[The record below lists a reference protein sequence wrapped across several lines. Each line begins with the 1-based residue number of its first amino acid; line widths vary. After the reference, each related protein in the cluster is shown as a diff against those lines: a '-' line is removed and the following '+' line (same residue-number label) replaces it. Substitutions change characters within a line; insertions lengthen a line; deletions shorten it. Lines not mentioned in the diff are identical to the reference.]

1 MTGDLLWPGLHRAGD
16 LFGDMAV
23 VAAMVEVEV
32 AWSAALERAGLAPA
46 GSAAAVGK
54 VVLAPDDL
62 AALVEE
68 AEGSGN
74 PLIPLLGQVRAQVR
88 TESPDAAAAVHR
100 GLTSQDVVDTAL
112 VRCAQACLAALAAD
126 LDHLVASTAA
136 LADRHRQTLMA
147 ARTLGQHAL
156 PSTFGA
162 RAAGWRQGLA
172 AARDQVT
179 RCLARLP
186 VQAGGA
192 AGTMAATVEV
202 CRAAG
207 SANPVAAAEALMRDL
222 AQALGLQAAAPWP
235 TARFPVTAVG
245 DALVTASDALGHLA
259 NDVVLQSR
267 PEIGELSEPAGRG
280 RGVSS
285 AMPQKRNPVLSV
297 LIRRHA
303 MSAPLLATQLHIAS
317 AGAVDE
323 RPDGAW
329 HLEWTA
335 LRDLSRRTVAA
346 ARQAVELVD
355 GIEVH
360 VETMRANLDAA
371 LPGILA
377 ERLVPALADAL
388 PGGRAQATDLLA
400 TSENVDDLVLR
411 VTSADG
417 ARLTADEV
425 RALAD
430 PTAYLGW
437 ADRLVDLAILP
448 ETSGK

>member
-1 MTGDLLWPGLHRAGD
+1 MTGDLLWPGLHRAGG
-16 LFGDMAV
+16 LFGDARV
-23 VAAMVEVEV
+23 VAAMVEVEA
-32 AWSAALERAGLAPA
+32 AWSAALERVGLAPA

-54 VVLAPDDL
+54 VVVTPDDL
-62 AALVEE
+62 AALVVE
-68 AEGSGN
+68 AEGGGN
-74 PLIPLLGQVRAQVR
+74 PLIPLLGRIRAEVQA
-88 TESPDAAAAVHR
+88 ESPDAAAAVHR

-112 VRCAQACLAALAAD
+112 VRCAQACLEVLGAD

-136 LADRHRQTLMA
+136 LADRHRRTLMA
-147 ARTLGQHAL
+147 ARTLGQRAL
-156 PSTFGA
+156 PTTFGA
-162 RAAGWRQGLA
+162 RAAGWCQGLDA
-172 AARDQVT
+172 SREQVT
-179 RCLARLP
+179 RCLTQLP

-192 AGTMAATVEV
+192 AGTMAATVDV

-207 SANPVAAAEALMRDL
+207 SADPVAAAEALVRDL
-222 AQALGLQAAAPWP
+222 AHTLGLQAAPPWH
-235 TARFPVTAVG
+235 TARFPVTAIG
-245 DALVTASDALGHLA
+245 DALGTASDALGHLA

-267 PEIGELSEPAGRG
+267 PELGELSEPAGPG

-303 MSAPLLATQLHIAS
+303 MSAPLLAAQLHVAA

-329 HLEWTA
+329 HVEWAA
-335 LRDLSRRTVAA
+335 LRDLCRRTVSA

-360 VETMRANLDAA
+360 VETMRANLEAA

-377 ERLVPALADAL
+377 ERLVPALAAAL
-388 PGGRAQATDLLA
+388 PGGQAQAMDLLA
-400 TSENVDDLVLR
+400 TSANVDDLVLR

-437 ADRLVDLAILP
+437 ADRLVDLATLP
-448 ETSGK
+448 ETVRR